1 MRLPARRIAASAF
14 CATLLLA
21 VTGPAATAADGDSVR
36 ERTSAASRAP
46 LPDVGAL
53 TAQVQS
59 LSGLGGVV
67 APVSDLLGA
76 VLKADDGR
84 LTKEQAEQFSKAV
97 EDALAKAQATGMPI
111 APEAAAPGTTTPD
124 TATPGTATPGTA
136 TPGTTAPGVG
146 TPAQPPVALQP
157 PAVAQPNDDA
167 PATTLPAPLAPAPLA
182 PAPLVPAPLAPAPA
196 APAPA
201 APAADESGTAST
213 GLIGAAL
220 DALRKSI
227 EALIGA
233 STSAQPE
240 QVSPAAAGVVT
251 DVVNVV
257 AATLFGG
264 GLPAPDL
271 AGLPPLPAAPNGTTP
286 ANTPAD
292 TPVNAPA
299 TP

>member
-14 CATLLLA
+14 CATVLLA

-97 EDALAKAQATGMPI
+97 EEALAKAQATGMPI

-124 TATPGTATPGTA
+124 TA

-182 PAPLVPAPLAPAPA
+182 PAPLAPAPA
-196 APAPA
+196 APAA
-201 APAADESGTAST
+201 VAPAADESGTAST

-220 DALRKSI
+220 DALRRSI
-227 EALIGA
+227 ETLIGA

-286 ANTPAD
+286 TD

>member
-124 TATPGTATPGTA
+124 TATPGT
-136 TPGTTAPGVG
+136 TAPGVG

-182 PAPLVPAPLAPAPA
+182 PAPLAPAPA
-196 APAPA
+196 APAA
-201 APAADESGTAST
+201 VAPAADESGTAST

-227 EALIGA
+227 ETLIGA

>member
-14 CATLLLA
+14 CATVLLA

-97 EDALAKAQATGMPI
+97 EEALAKAQATGMPI

-124 TATPGTATPGTA
+124 TA

-182 PAPLVPAPLAPAPA
+182 PAPLAPAPA
-196 APAPA
+196 APAA
-201 APAADESGTAST
+201 VAPAADESGTAST

-227 EALIGA
+227 ETLIGA

-286 ANTPAD
+286 TD

>member
-14 CATLLLA
+14 CATVLLA

-97 EDALAKAQATGMPI
+97 EEALAKAQATGMPI

-124 TATPGTATPGTA
+124 TA

-167 PATTLPAPLAPAPLA
+167 PVTTLPAPLAPAPLA
-182 PAPLVPAPLAPAPA
+182 PAPLAPAPA
-196 APAPA
+196 APAA
-201 APAADESGTAST
+201 VAPAADESGTAST

-227 EALIGA
+227 ETLIGA

-286 ANTPAD
+286 ANTP
-292 TPVNAPA
+292 VNAPA

>member
-124 TATPGTATPGTA
+124 TATPGT
-136 TPGTTAPGVG
+136 TAPGVG

-182 PAPLVPAPLAPAPA
+182 PAPAAPA
-196 APAPA
+196 AV

-227 EALIGA
+227 ETLIGA